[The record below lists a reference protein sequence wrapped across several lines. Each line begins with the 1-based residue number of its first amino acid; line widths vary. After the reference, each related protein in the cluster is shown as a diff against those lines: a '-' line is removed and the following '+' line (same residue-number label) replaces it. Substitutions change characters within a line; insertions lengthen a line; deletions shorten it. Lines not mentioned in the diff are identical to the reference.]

1 MHIVH
6 VASISNWSSHR
17 AVANIMILSC
27 RVNET
32 NMRGI
37 VQKGSSFCFIV
48 LLFPVRVAGAQ
59 AHGSRGKSPVPGSW

>member
-37 VQKGSSFCFIV
+37 VQQGSSFCFIV

-59 AHGSRGKSPVPGSW
+59 AYGSRGESPVPGSW